1 MENKINKII
10 EDAKKV
16 SLSSKEKSFIKESL
30 LSHIKSGPILSP
42 FVRKNTSLRHKW
54 YSTEALFSL
63 FYLKPLYIIPVIFLL
78 FLALGGGTSAVAQM
92 ALPGDVL
99 YPIKIYLN
107 ENLESLVAITLEDD
121 AQVDLKQ
128 ATRRLMEAE
137 KLKVRGDLT
146 EKQTLEIKGN
156 FEKEVNSLNK
166 NLLKIEKRGDSK
178 SHSEINKE
186 FRKKIN
192 EHYKAFLDVSGN
204 STNTAPF
211 ADIIKSKEEYGD
223 NDEDDKS
230 SKKTEI
236 KRELK
241 NNLQM
246 KKDDDVDDGG
256 EGDDDGNEGAKTP
269 VIIKPVSTTTT
280 IDGGASRNIVAKF
293 TLTQVALCNVS
304 TDDYLVNL

>member
-107 ENLESLVAITLEDD
+107 ENLE
-121 AQVDLKQ
+121 
-128 ATRRLMEAE
+128 
-137 KLKVRGDLT
+137 
-146 EKQTLEIKGN
+146 IKGN

-186 FRKKIN
+186 FRKEIN